1 MSSGS
6 VYRASGRAR
15 AEVRE
20 LAFFHARFT
29 LIAVIALAMAVT
41 AAACVTTPRTVSL
54 RCVPEAG
61 PVLRCQA
68 HVRSFWGEVEAP
80 EKVVASSA
88 GRAPLP
94 WVALGKEPP
103 PSLADLDIDIEYQRR
118 AKTDSW
124 SRLTARFREDSAT
137 PLTDFYP
144 TRFGGPLLLDLFRTL
159 DELRA
164 GRAATLVYTTGWGG
178 LVVALSLGVVAVLI
192 TWLASG
198 RSRVTFAPESGRVE
212 VATQSHWLRRWS
224 RRELA
229 IGDIVGARA
238 ASSEGAKRGLVYRP
252 ALVLRGGERMVLGE
266 AGLRTPERAEHFAA
280 ELRRLLEL
288 GDEPRSGSAE

>member
-1 MSSGS
+1 MSAGS

-29 LIAVIALAMAVT
+29 LIAVVALAMVVM
-41 AAACVTTPRTVSL
+41 AASCTTTPRTVSL
-54 RCVPEAG
+54 RCTPEAT
-61 PVLRCQA
+61 PALQCRA
-68 HVRSFWGEVEAP
+68 RVRSFWGEVDAP
-80 EKVVASSA
+80 ATVVEPSA

-94 WVALGKEPP
+94 WVPLRKDPP
-103 PSLADLDIDIEYQRR
+103 PSLADLHLDIEYQSRG
-118 AKTDSW
+118 KGESW
-124 SRLTARFREDSAT
+124 SRLVAGFGREPSI
-137 PLTDFYP
+137 PLTDLYP
-144 TRFGGPLLLDLFRTL
+144 TRFGGALLTDMFRMA

-164 GRAATLVYTTGWGG
+164 GRAATLAHTTGWGG
-178 LVVALSLGVVAVLI
+178 LLVSLPLCVVAVLL

-212 VATQSHWLRRWS
+212 VATQSHWLRRWW

-229 IGDIVGARA
+229 VGDIVDARVTPRA
-238 ASSEGAKRGLVYRP
+238 GVERGPLYRP
-252 ALVLRGGERMVLGE
+252 ALALRGGELVVLGE

-288 GDEPRSGSAE
+288 GDEARDGRAR